1 MVGKLS
7 EFMPALTE
15 GVARLLQGYDMSW
28 IIQKV
33 SEWGFGTRPKGEVQ
47 NSPIRLSRS
56 SGKKGS
62 E

>member
-56 SGKKGS
+56 PGKKGS

>member
-15 GVARLLQGYDMSW
+15 DVARLLQGYDMSW
-28 IIQKV
+28 
-33 SEWGFGTRPKGEVQ
+33 SFGTRPKGEVQ

-56 SGKKGS
+56 SGRKGS